1 MGSRGGAP
9 GPPRVQGPRRVGDC
23 PVLYVVIMMPA
34 QLNQI
39 SDDDLCT
46 SATEFAKLYE
56 DDVSQ
61 DVVRQFL
68 SLRSCFSQAKGIT
81 GPRDALQFIVENKL
95 QSMMPDVVTCYM
107 LFLTLPV
114 TVASCERSFSKL
126 RMVKNYLRSSCG
138 QDRLSGLALLSI
150 ESKVARSLNLDD
162 LIKNFASMKV
172 RRKKVVN

>member
-1 MGSRGGAP
+1 MSRESKFKKIQKNTA
-9 GPPRVQGPRRVGDC
+9 
-23 PVLYVVIMMPA
+23 
-34 QLNQI
+34 
-39 SDDDLCT
+39 

-68 SLRSCFSQAKGIT
+68 SLRSFFSQAKGIT
-81 GPRDALQFIVENKL
+81 GPRNALQFIVENKL

-114 TVASCERSFSKL
+114 TVASCERSFSEL

-172 RRKKVVN
+172 RRKKVVY

>member
-1 MGSRGGAP
+1 MIF
-9 GPPRVQGPRRVGDC
+9 
-23 PVLYVVIMMPA
+23 VLQP
-34 QLNQI
+34 
-39 SDDDLCT
+39 
-46 SATEFAKLYE
+46 
-56 DDVSQ
+56 
-61 DVVRQFL
+61 L
-68 SLRSCFSQAKGIT
+68 SLQSCMKMMFLKMLCDNFSHCVPVSHRQPAKGIT

>member
-1 MGSRGGAP
+1 VNIINPTIDTCINKVLMRFELFRAISTRSRF
-9 GPPRVQGPRRVGDC
+9 
-23 PVLYVVIMMPA
+23 MMPA

-46 SATEFAKLYE
+46 SATEFAKLNE

-61 DVVRQFL
+61 DVVRQF
-68 SLRSCFSQAKGIT
+68 RSGFSQAKGIT

-126 RMVKNYLRSSCG
+126 RMIQNYLRHPVVKTDS
-138 QDRLSGLALLSI
+138 QALH
-150 ESKVARSLNLDD
+150 
-162 LIKNFASMKV
+162 F
-172 RRKKVVN
+172 

>member
-1 MGSRGGAP
+1 M
-9 GPPRVQGPRRVGDC
+9 
-23 PVLYVVIMMPA
+23 LYVVVMMPA

-81 GPRDALQFIVENKL
+81 GPRDALQFIIENKL
-95 QSMMPDVVTCYM
+95 QSMPDVVTCYRPM
-107 LFLTLPV
+107 LFFTLPV
-114 TVASCERSFSKL
+114 ILWPGA
-126 RMVKNYLRSSCG
+126 M
-138 QDRLSGLALLSI
+138 
-150 ESKVARSLNLDD
+150 
-162 LIKNFASMKV
+162 
-172 RRKKVVN
+172 